1 MVTRMDKNKIEV
13 TDSNFEKE
21 VIEKSRK
28 IPVVVDFW
36 ATWCMP
42 CSILGSILEKL
53 AKNYNGKL
61 IFAKLDIDRNIQI
74 SSKYGISAV
83 PAVKF
88 FKNGKVIYEFIGVLP
103 ENSIKKWLDKNL
115 D

>member
-1 MVTRMDKNKIEV
+1 MAIRMNKNEMEV
-13 TDSNFEKE
+13 NDNNFEKE
-21 VIEKSRK
+21 VIEKSKK

-42 CSILGSILEKL
+42 CSILGPILEKL
-53 AKNYNGKL
+53 AKKYNGKFIL
-61 IFAKLDIDRNIQI
+61 AKVDIDQNPRM
-74 SSKYGISAV
+74 SSKYRISAV

-88 FKNGKVIYEFIGVLP
+88 FKNGVAVDEFIGVLP
-103 ENSIKKWLDKNL
+103 ENSIKEWLDKNL

>member
-1 MVTRMDKNKIEV
+1 MVKRMDKNKIEI
-13 TDSNFEKE
+13 TDNNFEKE

-42 CSILGSILEKL
+42 CSILGPILEKL
-53 AKNYNGKL
+53 AKKYNGKL
-61 IFAKLDIDRNIQI
+61 ILAKLDIDQNLQI
-74 SSKYGISAV
+74 SSKYEISAV
-83 PAVKF
+83 PTVKF
-88 FKNGKVIYEFIGVLP
+88 FKNGKVTDEFVGVLP

>member
-1 MVTRMDKNKIEV
+1 MNKNKIEV
-13 TDSNFEKE
+13 TDSNFERE
-21 VIEKSRK
+21 VIEKSKK

-42 CSILGSILEKL
+42 CFILGPILEKF
-53 AKNYNGKL
+53 AKKYNGKFIL
-61 IFAKLDIDRNIQI
+61 AKLDIDQNLKI

-88 FKNGKVIYEFIGVLP
+88 FKNGKVIDEFVGVLP
-103 ENSIKKWLDKNL
+103 ENLIKEWLDKNL